1 MVSRVPRSSDG
12 TLGPNNRRGPQ
23 LNTARVTEGIL
34 IALISGGLA
43 GVLATW
49 GTQQTIKTRLDGYE
63 QTISR
68 LTSTVEQLST
78 YNATVSRLSVI
89 MDRVDERMRQVELEL
104 ARYEAG
110 SAQIRKKLDASFDLQ
125 GAS

>member
-1 MVSRVPRSSDG
+1 MVSRVPRGSDG

-63 QTISR
+63 KTIAR

-78 YNATVSRLSVI
+78 YNATVSRLSII

-104 ARYEAG
+104 ARHESG
-110 SAQIRKKLDASFDLQ
+110 SDALRKKIDASLNLH